1 MSELLFIAY
10 ILGLCVM
17 TLGYVTAPRSET
29 SHAKML
35 PTFVAYV
42 FWPVTLVAVAIAI
55 VLGMIRKESDSHL
68 PAAH

>member
-10 ILGLCVM
+10 ILGLSVM
-17 TLGYVTAPRSET
+17 TIGYITAPRSET
-29 SHAKML
+29 SRARML

-42 FWPVTLVAVAIAI
+42 FWPVTLVAVAIT
-55 VLGMIRKESDSHL
+55 VVTGVMRKQSDSHL